1 MIVVVDS
8 GLSNIA
14 SVVNMG
20 RKAQGSFVV
29 SADPAVIAEAT
40 KLILPGVG
48 AFGSAM
54 QQLTVRGLVPALNH
68 AALVRR
74 VPVLGLCLGMQLFT
88 RRSEEGDCAGLGWI
102 AADTVRFQAGADQ
115 PGLKIPHMGWN
126 HVDLARPDP
135 LLQALPPNPRFYFV
149 HSYYVRC
156 DDPATVLLWTTHGV
170 RFAAGIR
177 QDNIW
182 GMQFHPEKSHMFGLA
197 LIRQFVALA

>member
-8 GLSNIA
+8 GVSNIA

-20 RKAQGSFVV
+20 RKAQGAFTV
-29 SADPAVIAEAT
+29 SADPAVIAEAS

-54 QQLTVRGLVPALNH
+54 QQLAGRGLIAALNH

-88 RRSEEGDCAGLGWI
+88 RGSEEGGGAGLGWI
-102 AADTVRFQAGADQ
+102 AADTVRFQFGADQ
-115 PGLKIPHMGWN
+115 PGLKVPHMGWN
-126 HVDLARPDP
+126 RVEVARPDP
-135 LLQALPPNPRFYFV
+135 LLQVLPPDPRFYFV

-156 DDPATVLLWTTHGV
+156 DDPAAVLLWTTHGV

-182 GMQFHPEKSHMFGLA
+182 GMQFHPEKSHAFGLA